1 MFISSFLSSSVF
13 VNELIKWL
21 STGFVRQNAPLCKHV
36 LEIWFPAQS
45 AVCLKAA
52 PLRKGLKRLIS
63 FLAPFFLFFFFF
75 FLSLALST
83 PPAPMCSS
91 LKPPGRR
98 RKKTLAASEIGLFH
112 NYLLARLH
120 STVKLNRE

>member
-1 MFISSFLSSSVF
+1 MFISPVLSSSVF

-52 PLRKGLKRLIS
+52 PLRKGLKRLIL
-63 FLAPFFLFFFFF
+63 FLAPLFLFFSPPH
-75 FLSLALST
+75 LSLSPLLQLFCVLPLS
-83 PPAPMCSS
+83 PR
-91 LKPPGRR
+91 GEGE
-98 RKKTLAASEIGLFH
+98 KKTLAASEIG
-112 NYLLARLH
+112 
-120 STVKLNRE
+120 